1 MLVKELKILLLPE
14 DINDKKNV
22 IVEIRAGVGGD
33 EAGFLQRN
41 F

>member
-22 IVEIRAGVGGD
+22 IVEIEPVSAVMKQ
-33 EAGFLQRN
+33 GFLQRN